1 MSFLIK
7 MSKGDVIFANL
18 VQIFL
23 MVTIM
28 QRYKKDVLQKQTVD
42 RKEK

>member
-1 MSFLIK
+1 M
-7 MSKGDVIFANL
+7 L
-18 VQIFL
+18 VLRTWFRFFL